1 MPRRDGFSTNQPVS
15 YLPSSYHV
23 PPLIKHRACLTSGN
37 LLGEKLAFTL
47 NVLHKCNPLQKDG
60 AGEMVQGVKI
70 LAATPEDPHDEKG
83 KQTSERD
90 VL

>member
-1 MPRRDGFSTNQPVS
+1 
-15 YLPSSYHV
+15 
-23 PPLIKHRACLTSGN
+23 
-37 LLGEKLAFTL
+37 LGEKLAFTL